1 VTSLMSCAS
10 VTEEAFD
17 ELAIVAE
24 LHGSLIIDP
33 LAQNVTEDDGLFKS
47 THRPPQTS
55 NQERGVLRLDT
66 QMDPPV
72 AIARC
77 GPSPTLTSES
87 DRDEHRTRRAI
98 RSATSLP
105 SFHLPHRAR
114 RSWYRDRGPETP
126 DLTSTSRS
134 SLTSNCS
141 AISRNSGLY
150 TPPHSPPGSSFV
162 HAEISTPSS
171 HHHLSAISELQN
183 AESLNPFHHLFLHP
197 LEVESTQTV
206 TKSAE
211 RSRMSSVVVRGES
224 GGQAHRQLQ
233 QQAYHNIIAPRAGPG
248 GVADDGHVV
257 HHHAE
262 TDSPTNTLLASAL
275 TRTSPAS
282 AVAARSDVTFTQVPT
297 IVPASASASPSPTNG
312 HRDRDRSSRTW
323 SFGSG
328 KPSLRWSVAS
338 SLSAAGGSSKE
349 EKRRKKEEARARKKE
364 RLAEEL
370 KNRSE
375 AQAGSRAWE
384 EDIAVY
390 GGLASM

>member
-1 VTSLMSCAS
+1 MSCAS

-24 LHGSLIIDP
+24 LHAPLIIDP
-33 LAQNVTEDDGLFKS
+33 IEQKNVAEDDGLFKS

-55 NQERGVLRLDT
+55 KLEHGALRVDT
-66 QMDPPV
+66 QIDPPV
-72 AIARC
+72 ATAWS

-87 DRDEHRTRRAI
+87 DRDESRNRKAI

-105 SFHLPHRAR
+105 SFHLPNRAR
-114 RSWYRDRGPETP
+114 ASWYRDRWPETP

-162 HAEISTPSS
+162 HAEISTSS
-171 HHHLSAISELQN
+171 SHHLSAISELELQN
-183 AESLNPFHHLFLHP
+183 AENPFQLFLHP
-197 LEVESTQTV
+197 LEVDSAQTI

-211 RSRMSSVVVRGES
+211 RSGSSSVVVRGES
-224 GGQAHRQLQ
+224 GGQEQ
-233 QQAYHNIIAPRAGPG
+233 QYQQRHIAPRAGPG
-248 GVADDGHVV
+248 GVVDGHVV
-257 HHHAE
+257 HHRSE
-262 TDSPTNTLLASAL
+262 MGSS
-275 TRTSPAS
+275 TSTFFPSVLNRSSSAS
-282 AVAARSDVTFTQVPT
+282 AVATGAATSDVSFTQLPT
-297 IVPASASASPSPTNG
+297 IVPASASRPS
-312 HRDRDRSSRTW
+312 RERERSRTW

-328 KPSLRWSVAS
+328 RSSLRWSVAS
-338 SLSAAGGSSKE
+338 TGGSRKAEKEE

-364 RLAEEL
+364 RLAEDL
-370 KNRSE
+370 RKRSE
-375 AQAGSRAWE
+375 AQIESRAWE